1 MTWEDYLDGKFFM
14 KVSPREAGEFLR
26 RCEDEGIRWRS
37 GHKPTEKLDYFSV
50 YHRPRNVAV
59 EFQNRLHITDRMS
72 GLTVSYEDFKAQ
84 ETAASSDFS
93 GLLDVIMNGGN

>member
-1 MTWEDYLDGKFFM
+1 MTWEDYLDGKFSM
-14 KVSPREAGEFLR
+14 RVPYSEAEEFLG
-26 RCEDEGIRWRS
+26 RCEEEGIRWRS
-37 GHKPTEKLDYFSV
+37 GHKPMEKFDYFSV

-59 EFQNRLHITDRMS
+59 EFQNRLHITDRMN